1 MFLPASRFLV
11 AALLLPAA
19 CVGSDDVKKMS
30 GAFQASAN
38 RPDELPVMQNKELPF
53 RYPAAL
59 YAKKVQGNVTLRI
72 HIDSNGQVIGDSTR
86 VEETSGYPQ
95 LDSSAVKGAE
105 ELRFIPAKLRGEPV
119 EVSILFPVYF
129 RHPEGTALPGDTILH
144 PRPAA
149 EKP

>member
-1 MFLPASRFLV
+1 
-11 AALLLPAA
+11 
-19 CVGSDDVKKMS
+19 MS
-30 GAFQASAN
+30 GAFQATAN
-38 RPDELPVMQNKELPF
+38 RPDESPVMQNKELPF
-53 RYPAAL
+53 RYPASL

-72 HIDSNGQVIGDSTR
+72 FIDANGRVAADSTR

-105 ELRFIPAKLRGEPV
+105 ELRFIPAKLRGEAIPV
-119 EVSILFPVYF
+119 SVLFPVYF

-144 PRPAA
+144 PRPAT